1 MTRPVFYRTALTR
14 VSFAISGAGLTYAF
28 SPWAPTA
35 WRNTPSLHWLHRGL
49 PWLLIAVMFAV
60 YTLLRLLT
68 GRIAAVAF
76 AEGLGA
82 VLWGWEFCAA
92 LATLGSGGP
101 KNAYLIAGCGLVMT
115 YHLAAARL
123 AIIAAARGDG

>member
-60 YTLLRLLT
+60 YTLLLLT
-68 GRIAAVAF
+68 GDVIAA
-76 AEGLGA
+76 
-82 VLWGWEFCAA
+82 AA
-92 LATLGSGGP
+92 ADGIGATLW
-101 KNAYLIAGCGLVMT
+101 AWELVALIVTTQVDHPQNPFLLVGAFLVMVF
-115 YHLAAARL
+115 HLAAGRL
-123 AIIAAARGDG
+123 AILQAFRHES